1 MEVWYLFLAASLVG
15 FFNGISPTG
24 ITLLVLSLKN
34 QKNIVPALGVSASF
48 FIVFVVLGGFVYF
61 GLATWLQNILP
72 KDSTVDHILELIL
85 AVALFYFVVTIKMKA
100 DEPKEIT
107 QITFGGVFIASST
120 VAILEF
126 PLSLPYFA
134 MLQQIHQARVSL
146 ENTLIALTIF
156 NVFHV
161 VPLLLLTLAS
171 LFIPESYRWVFDW
184 LRLKIMVLGIY
195 LVKFLLIF
203 LSLIGL
209 IDGVGHLMGHPVL
222 PF

>member
-1 MEVWYLFLAASLVG
+1 
-15 FFNGISPTG
+15 
-24 ITLLVLSLKN
+24 
-34 QKNIVPALGVSASF
+34 
-48 FIVFVVLGGFVYF
+48 
-61 GLATWLQNILP
+61 
-72 KDSTVDHILELIL
+72 
-85 AVALFYFVVTIKMKA
+85 
-100 DEPKEIT
+100 
-107 QITFGGVFIASST
+107 
-120 VAILEF
+120 
-126 PLSLPYFA
+126 

-161 VPLLLLTLAS
+161 VPLLLLTFAS

-184 LRLKIMVLGIY
+184 LRVKIMVLGIY

-209 IDGVGHLMGHPVL
+209 IDGVGHLMGHPIL

>member
-1 MEVWYLFLAASLVG
+1 MEVWYLFVAASLVG

-85 AVALFYFVVTIKMKA
+85 AVALFYFGVTIKMKA

-161 VPLLLLTLAS
+161 VPLLLLTFAS

-184 LRLKIMVLGIY
+184 LRVKIMVLGIY

>member
-15 FFNGISPTG
+15 FLNGISPTG

-85 AVALFYFVVTIKMKA
+85 AVALFYFGVTIKMKA
-100 DEPKEIT
+100 DEPKEIS
-107 QITFGGVFIASST
+107 QITFVGVFIASST

>member
-61 GLATWLQNILP
+61 GLATWLQNMLP
-72 KDSTVDHILELIL
+72 KDSTVDHILELVL
-85 AVALFYFVVTIKMKA
+85 AVALFYFGVTIKMKA
-100 DEPKEIT
+100 DETREIT
-107 QITFGGVFIASST
+107 QITFGTVFIASST

-134 MLQQIHQARVSL
+134 MLQQIHQARVNL
-146 ENTLIALTIF
+146 ENTLIALAIF

-161 VPLLLLTLAS
+161 VPLLLLTFAS
-171 LFIPESYRWVFDW
+171 LVIPESYRWVFDW

-195 LVKFLLIF
+195 LVKFLLVF
-203 LSLIGL
+203 LGLIGL
-209 IDGVGHLMGHPVL
+209 IDGIGHLMGHPVL